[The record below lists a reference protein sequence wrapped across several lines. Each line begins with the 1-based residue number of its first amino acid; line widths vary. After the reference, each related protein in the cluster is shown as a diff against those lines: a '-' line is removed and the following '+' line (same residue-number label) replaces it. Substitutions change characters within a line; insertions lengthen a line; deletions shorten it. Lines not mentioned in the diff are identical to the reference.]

1 MHLWHIHAPGLAGK
15 RMGPIATTANKV
27 DYSTRIRTRPTQ
39 LYGYRNAAPAERIIS
54 FFQSLLSVLE
64 FLCTI
69 ASNDVEITIVSWR
82 QPQNAACS
90 QPHYTYL
97 YTQQMFMLR
106 DDNHSWK
113 TDALIVNRWAQT
125 IIVDAPQNLVTVV
138 CGMVWI

>member
-1 MHLWHIHAPGLAGK
+1 MSK
-15 RMGPIATTANKV
+15 
-27 DYSTRIRTRPTQ
+27 SQ
-39 LYGYRNAAPAERIIS
+39 
-54 FFQSLLSVLE
+54 LLSG
-64 FLCTI
+64 
-69 ASNDVEITIVSWR
+69 AS
-82 QPQNAACS
+82 PKYAACS
-90 QPHYTYL
+90 QTHYTYL